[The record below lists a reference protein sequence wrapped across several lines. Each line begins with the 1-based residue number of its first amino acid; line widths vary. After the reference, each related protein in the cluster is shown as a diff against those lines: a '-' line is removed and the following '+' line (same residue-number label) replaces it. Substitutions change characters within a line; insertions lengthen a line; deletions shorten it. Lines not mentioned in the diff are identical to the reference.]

1 MGGGADTENG
11 PNGISV
17 VRRVFY
23 IWVGNGNTVWVYQSG
38 SKEKCQW
45 VLARERERERVG
57 SDAGRRGEKTYEG
70 LLVDWGAGREVLAVG
85 DSRGRDALWGGH
97 ETVAI
102 CCDAESGRKA
112 MRGEKGMLPKDMRQ

>member
-11 PNGISV
+11 PDGISV

-38 SKEKCQW
+38 SKEKPQW
-45 VLARERERERVG
+45 VLASERERESDQMPVG
-57 SDAGRRGEKTYEG
+57 GGKKTYEG
-70 LLVDWGAGREVLAVG
+70 LLVDWGAGRDVLAVG
-85 DSRGRDALWGGH
+85 YGRGRDALWSGH

-102 CCDAESGRKA
+102 DCDAESGGKA
-112 MRGEKGMLPKDMRQ
+112 VRGEKGMLPKDMRQ